1 LRDWVKPTGGLDRI
15 WVTDVH
21 FRVIRCIN
29 GNKRKGLR
37 DSENRSS
44 DGREIQRV

>member
-1 LRDWVKPTGGLDRI
+1 VKPAGGLDRI

-21 FRVIRCIN
+21 FRVIRYIK

-37 DSENRSS
+37 DSESS
-44 DGREIQRV
+44 SLDGREIQ